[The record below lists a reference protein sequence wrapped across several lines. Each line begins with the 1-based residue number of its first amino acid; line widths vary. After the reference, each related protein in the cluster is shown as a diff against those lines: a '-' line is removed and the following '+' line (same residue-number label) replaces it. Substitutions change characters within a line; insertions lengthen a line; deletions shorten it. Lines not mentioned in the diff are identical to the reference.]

1 MGSVNV
7 ILSFFKENKVDYSL
21 NIVQQIVK
29 FPCLYCG
36 STVEMCTLTTYWNC
50 DFCNENGNLL
60 ILIKYF
66 KEGNKLIAKVYNPK
80 KEQQIIGNKF
90 KCLTKKFPALKND
103 LVDIENRVMQLIIHY
118 KKEPK

>member
-1 MGSVNV
+1 MGSVNA
-7 ILSFFKENKVDYSL
+7 ILSFFKENKVDYAL
-21 NIVQQIVK
+21 KKNEQIVM
-29 FPCLYCG
+29 FPCLYCE

-50 DFCNENGNLL
+50 DSCNENGNLL

-90 KCLTKKFPALKND
+90 KCLTNKFPALKND